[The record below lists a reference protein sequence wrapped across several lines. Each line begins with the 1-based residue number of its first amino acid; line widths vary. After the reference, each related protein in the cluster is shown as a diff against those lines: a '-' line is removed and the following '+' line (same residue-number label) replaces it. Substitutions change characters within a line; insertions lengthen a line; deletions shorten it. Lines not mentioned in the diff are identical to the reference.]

1 MQPNKSIIAN
11 ETSSAFTP
19 ASELAVSPNSNDPY
33 AGDVPYELAVSPK
46 SNDPSAGD
54 VTAVSASNVIP
65 PEPIEGKPPNQAW
78 LAKHQ
83 FDGVDF
89 TLPNPDSESNDPSA
103 GDVPYEL
110 AVSPKSNDPSAG
122 DVPYGLAVSPKSN
135 DPSAGDVT
143 AVSASNDIP
152 REPIEGKPP
161 DQAWLAE
168 HKFDGVDFT
177 LPSPDSSKGPFHL
190 RRRLQGK
197 VTTWSCHRSDLK
209 NKPAGSVQIWWGH
222 TAGDAAWACNEWH
235 TACFKGKCTAY
246 QVTQSHWNCYR
257 QSDLKFVGQASIW
270 WGHGVGDGVWAC
282 NSWVSD
288 CGNSQGGCLVTGAP
302 HWDDDRANWVCSA
315 YRRSD
320 GCSGGL
326 PHEQEALKFACD
338 QHDYCYYGPIKND
351 FWDTY
356 KHCTN
361 LFYAEVLTKHW
372 GLFDWYRIT
381 GESWRNFMT
390 WDPIWQTGN
399 PVNTVGFGNAFQDQ
413 QLASDQECSLGK
425 SKPQGYQWAPCK
437 SGGGCVAGTSCY
449 NCCAGDDGFTCMKPW
464 WEP

>member
-19 ASELAVSPNSNDPY
+19 ASELAVSPKSLPY
-33 AGDVPYELAVSPK
+33 AGDVPYEDVPYELAVSPK

-54 VTAVSASNVIP
+54 VTAVSASN
-65 PEPIEGKPPNQAW
+65 
-78 LAKHQ
+78 
-83 FDGVDF
+83 
-89 TLPNPDSESNDPSA
+89 SNDTP
-103 GDVPYEL
+103 L
-110 AVSPKSNDPSAG
+110 KTI
-122 DVPYGLAVSPKSN
+122 K
-135 DPSAGDVT
+135 
-143 AVSASNDIP
+143 
-152 REPIEGKPP
+152 GKPP

-177 LPSPDSSKGPFHL
+177 LPSPDSSEGPFHL

-197 VTTWSCHRSDLK
+197 ITTWSCHRADL
-209 NKPAGSVQIWWGH
+209 NGKPAGRSVQIWWGH

-235 TACFKGKCTAY
+235 TACLKGKCTAKE
-246 QVTQSHWNCYR
+246 VTQSHWNCYR
-257 QSDLKFVGQASIW
+257 ARDLKFVGQASIW

-302 HWDDDRANWVCSA
+302 HWNDGQPWDCHPLKPTWG
-315 YRRSD
+315 D
-320 GCSGGL
+320 GCSVNIF
-326 PHEQEALKFACD
+326 PNSQEQLRSACD
-338 QHDYCYYGPIKND
+338 QHDFCYYGPIKND

-356 KHCTN
+356 RHCSD

-372 GLFDWYRIT
+372 DFWDSHRAAGWVYYSAMTADPLYKFPGSSVIGPGLGD
-381 GESWRNFMT
+381 
-390 WDPIWQTGN
+390 
-399 PVNTVGFGNAFQDQ
+399 AFQNE
-413 QLASDQECSLGK
+413 QLKSDFECHLGK

-449 NCCAGDDGFTCMKPW
+449 NCCAGDDGFTCKKPW